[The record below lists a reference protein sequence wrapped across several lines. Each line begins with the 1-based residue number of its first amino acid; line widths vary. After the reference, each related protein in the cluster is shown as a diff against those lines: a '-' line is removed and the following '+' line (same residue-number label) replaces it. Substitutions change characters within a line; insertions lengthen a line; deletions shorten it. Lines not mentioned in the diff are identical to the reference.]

1 MKGINYKKLM
11 DSKKNTRVR
20 TKKNI
25 IANLTVS
32 GMLLTSTVVVP
43 ASLLWAPTTVEAALV
58 SAELF
63 SDITASNN
71 SGTSASAPY
80 ATPGAT
86 NQVNFSISGSNAVTV
101 DVLNGDKVAVVGV
114 PQGLTGL
121 VQPAG
126 NASIS
131 TNVTLQLGN
140 FPALQTLI
148 GTVTPAVNTL
158 ISTVDGIVNQN
169 LADALD
175 IPPTIGD
182 ILPVPNPLYTAASIV
197 DVSQV
202 ISVNL
207 AEITTQLDL
216 LNQLGQF
223 GQANFDVPAGLTEN
237 ERALIANVD
246 DGLFIVV
253 NQRINQILDNLQAAQ
268 IQVSIL
274 DGASSIPGIGTL
286 ISGINTLVQTTVNTA
301 KATLNG
307 TVETAQ
313 NVLNATTDLAD
324 QVASA
329 SVLGQTNVVIP
340 TNVTSPTYAQLV
352 ENGVANPSTPYE
364 ARFEATMSQLDLIT
378 IDLFTDADGNNSI
391 WFAPDTPE
399 DQTDTPTI
407 NPLTAGETTISGT
420 AEPGAAITLAI
431 NGGAPI
437 TTTADGDGNWTT
449 DVPELVEGDTVT
461 AVAEADGE
469 SASEPATATVA
480 APVVNAPTA
489 SITGNSTDGYPVTGT
504 AAANAAI
511 EITNAEGEVVG
522 TGTANENG
530 NYSITLNPADVAENE
545 NLNVAAIVTAGGQTY
560 RSGNTPIVVPADDAE
575 QQTGTPTIQPVTA
588 GDTSVSGTAEPG
600 ASITVTVNGADPI
613 VTEADEEGN
622 WRVDVDEV
630 SEGDTVSAVAELE
643 GQTPSQPASTTVSA
657 LTVNAPTASITGN
670 SQEGYPVTGTAA
682 PNAAIEITN
691 ADGEIVGTGT
701 ANENGVYTVT
711 LDPAD
716 VAAEETLNVTAV
728 VTAGGETYR
737 SNPTPVV
744 VPADILQTE
753 TPTIDPVSAG
763 DTTVSG
769 TAEPGATVTITLPEG
784 DPITAEAD
792 DEGNWEATVPELSEG
807 DSVTVVAESEGKD
820 PSAPITVSVSG
831 LTVAAPT
838 ATITGNSTDG
848 YPVTGTATANAAI
861 EILNEAGDVVGS
873 GTADDDGN
881 FTITLDPQEV
891 AAGDN
896 LRVEAIVTAGGEDY
910 RSTGTPLVVPA
921 DDVENLTE
929 TPTIDP
935 VTAGDTT
942 VSGTAEPGATVTI
955 TLPEGD
961 PITAEADDEGNWEA
975 TVPELSEGD
984 TVTVVAEA
992 EGKDPSAPITV
1003 TVDGVTVSAPS
1014 ASITGNSTDG
1024 YPVSGTT
1031 TPNAAIEILNEAGDV
1046 VGSTTADDTGAYT
1059 VTLDPA
1065 DVAPAEALQVVAV
1078 VTAGGQDYRSN
1089 ATPITVPAD
1098 IEQTG
1103 TPTIDP
1109 VTAGDTTISGTAEPG
1124 STVTVTITDQEP
1136 VTAETDDEGNWLA
1149 EVPAVSGGD
1158 TVTVVAE
1165 AEGKEPSAP
1174 ISVGVAGVTVAAPT
1188 AISGNS
1194 TDGYPVTGTATPN
1207 AAIEILNAADE
1218 VVGSGEANEE
1228 GAYSITLSSSDV
1240 DPSEPL
1246 QVVAVVT
1253 AGGDEYRSAPLSIV
1267 VPADQTTAPTIDPVQ
1282 AGDTSVGGTAE
1293 PGSTVTVEISG
1304 EDPVTAETDE
1314 EGNWTVTVPEL
1325 SEGDTVTVVAEA
1337 EGKDPSEPISVGVG
1351 ALNVAAPTA
1360 TITGNSTDGYPVT
1373 GTAPANAAIEILND
1387 ADEVV
1392 GSGTANGD
1400 GEYTITLTDGV
1411 SPAETLRVVAML
1423 TAGGQEYRSPAT
1435 TIVVPEDNAE
1445 DQTAAPTVAPV
1456 VAGDTTVSGTAEPG
1470 AEVTVELPS
1479 GNTYTATANDEGEW
1493 TATVPTVSLDDVL
1506 TVTALADGKTES
1518 LPVTVTVQG
1527 LIVAAPTA
1535 TISGNSSDGY
1545 PVTGTAPANAA
1556 IEILNADD
1564 QVIGTGTANENGVY
1578 TVTLTSEEVSA
1589 GETVR
1594 VVAIVSAGGDDFR
1607 SQPTSVVVP
1616 ADQTAT
1622 PTINPAVAGATEI
1635 SGTAEPGA
1643 TVSVTVGEQDP
1654 ITAEVDDEGNW
1665 QAEVPALA
1673 EGTTVTAVAEIE
1685 NETPSTPAT
1694 ITVGALTVAAPSASI
1709 SGNAADGYPVTGTGP
1724 ANATIEILNEAGE
1737 IVETGTTDDAGLYTI
1752 NLTSEDVSPEE
1763 NLTVVAVVTAG
1774 GKDYRSPATPI
1785 MVPAEPGENQTTAP
1799 TVDPIKAGDETVSGT
1814 AEPGSTVTVTLP
1826 DGTEETAETD
1836 DEGNWS
1842 VDVPELSEGD
1852 TITVVADSDGKD
1864 PSDPITVIVEG
1875 VTVAAPTASISGNS
1889 TDGYPLTG
1897 TAPANAAIEIL
1908 NAANEVVGTGT
1919 ADGDGNY
1926 TVALTA
1932 ETVDPE
1938 ETLNVVAIVTAGGKE
1953 YRSNPTAVIVPADT
1967 VVDQTAAP
1975 TIDPITAG
1983 DTSISGTAEP
1993 GSTVTITVPDAE
2005 PITAET
2011 DDEGNWTAEVPEVS
2025 EGDAVTVV
2033 AQSPD
2038 KEPSAPV
2045 TVGVGAL
2052 TVTAPSATI
2061 TGNSTD
2067 GYPVTGT
2074 APANATVQILNSDG
2088 QIVGSGTADAE
2099 GNYSITLEPTAV
2111 APAESLTVVAVLTAG
2126 GKEYRSNA
2134 TPIVVPLDQEEQ
2146 QTATPTIDPVKAGD
2160 TTISGTAE
2168 PGSTVTVTIGEN
2180 EPITT
2185 ETDEEGNWTV
2195 EVPEVAEGDTV
2206 TVVAQSPEKDP
2217 SAPITVSVDGITVS
2231 APTASITGNPED
2243 GYPVTGMAAPN
2254 AAIEILN
2261 EAGEVVGSGTTDE
2274 NGNYTITLSGEA
2286 VSPEESLNVVAIIT
2300 AGGKDYRSNATP
2312 IVVPVENTIDQT
2324 ATPIIEPVT
2333 AGDTTITGTAVAGA
2347 MVTVTVTGEEAVETE
2362 ADEAGNWSV
2371 DVAEVSRDEIVTA
2384 VAQSEGETASE
2395 PATTVVN
2402 GITVNAPSA
2411 SITGNSQ
2418 EGYPVTGNGPANAA
2432 IDILNEAGDVVG
2444 TGTTDEN
2451 GDYTITL
2458 TSEDVAPEEN
2468 LSVVAIV
2475 TAGGDDYRSN
2485 ATPIVVPVD
2494 DESIKTDTP
2503 TIDPVTAG
2511 DTTISGTSEPGA
2523 TITLTISDPLTSRF
2537 LTIFAAEG
2545 PITTIADQ
2553 NGDWRVELSAE
2564 ATEGETVTVLALA
2577 DGETLSDPTT
2587 TVVDA
2592 LTVDAPVATI
2602 TGNPTDGY
2610 PVFGNGPANAT
2621 IEILNEAGDV
2631 VGTGTTNGNGA
2642 FSITLDPEDVS
2653 PEETLNVVAIVTA
2666 GGREYRSAATP
2677 IVVPTGDN
2685 GTDGSDG
2692 TDGTDGSD
2700 GTDGTNGSDGTNGT
2714 DGSNGAWGNWGN
2726 WGNNNWN
2733 SNNNNQSWWGSKFL
2747 PKTGSEGTWYASVIG
2762 AAVFVVGGIG
2772 LFFKARKKKDQQK

>member
-131 TNVTLQLGN
+131 TNVILQLGN

-175 IPPTIGD
+175 IPPTIVGG
-182 ILPVPNPLYTAASIV
+182 LPNPLYTAASIV

-207 AEITTQLDL
+207 DEITTQLDL

-223 GQANFDVPAGLTEN
+223 GQANFEVPAGLTDN

-246 DGLFIVV
+246 DGLFIVI

-274 DGASSIPGIGTL
+274 DGASGIPGIGTL
-286 ISGINTLVQTTVNTA
+286 IGQINTLVQSTVNTA
-301 KATLNG
+301 KATLNA

-313 NVLNATTDLAD
+313 TVFNATTDLAD
-324 QVASA
+324 QIASA

-352 ENGVANPSTPYE
+352 ENGVANPSNPYE
-364 ARFEATMSQLDLIT
+364 ARFEGTMSQLDLIT

-437 TTTADGDGNWTT
+437 TTTADGDGNWTA

-522 TGTANENG
+522 SGTANENG

-575 QQTGTPTIQPVTA
+575 QQTGTPTIHPVTA
-588 GDTSVSGTAEPG
+588 GDTSVSGTAEPS

-630 SEGDTVSAVAELE
+630 SEGDTVSAIAELA

-716 VAAEETLNVTAV
+716 VDAEETLNVTAV

-820 PSAPITVSVSG
+820 PSAPITVSVNG

-861 EILNEAGDVVGS
+861 EILNEAGEVVGS
-873 GTADDDGN
+873 GTSDEDGN

-891 AAGDN
+891 TAGDN

-961 PITAEADDEGNWEA
+961 PITAEADDEGKWTA
-975 TVPELSEGD
+975 TVPEVSQGEIVSVVATLDGETPSD
-984 TVTVVAEA
+984 AATVVVN
-992 EGKDPSAPITV
+992 PLTV
-1003 TVDGVTVSAPS
+1003 
-1014 ASITGNSTDG
+1014 
-1024 YPVSGTT
+1024 
-1031 TPNAAIEILNEAGDV
+1031 
-1046 VGSTTADDTGAYT
+1046 
-1059 VTLDPA
+1059 
-1065 DVAPAEALQVVAV
+1065 
-1078 VTAGGQDYRSN
+1078 
-1089 ATPITVPAD
+1089 ATP
-1098 IEQTG
+1098 
-1103 TPTIDP
+1103 
-1109 VTAGDTTISGTAEPG
+1109 TA
-1124 STVTVTITDQEP
+1124 
-1136 VTAETDDEGNWLA
+1136 
-1149 EVPAVSGGD
+1149 
-1158 TVTVVAE
+1158 
-1165 AEGKEPSAP
+1165 
-1174 ISVGVAGVTVAAPT
+1174 

-1194 TDGYPVTGTATPN
+1194 SDGYPVTGTATPN
-1207 AAIEILNAADE
+1207 AAIEILNAAGE

-1228 GAYSITLSSSDV
+1228 GAYSITLSSDDV
-1240 DPSEPL
+1240 DPSEAL

-1253 AGGDEYRSAPLSIV
+1253 AGGDEYRSTPLSIV
-1267 VPADQTTAPTIDPVQ
+1267 VPADQTTTPTIDPVQ

-1293 PGSTVTVEISG
+1293 PGSTVTVTIPG

-1337 EGKDPSEPISVGVG
+1337 EGKDPSAPISVGVG

-1373 GTAPANAAIEILND
+1373 GTAPANATIEILN
-1387 ADEVV
+1387 AANEVV

-1400 GEYTITLTDGV
+1400 GEYTITLTEGV
-1411 SPAETLRVVAML
+1411 SPAETLRVVAIVS
-1423 TAGGQEYRSPAT
+1423 AGGQDYRSPAT

-1456 VAGDTTVSGTAEPG
+1456 IAGATTVSGTAEPG
-1470 AEVTVELPS
+1470 ADVTVELPN
-1479 GNTYTATANDEGEW
+1479 GDTVTVAANDEGEW

-1535 TISGNSSDGY
+1535 TISGNSADGY
-1545 PVTGTAPANAA
+1545 PVTGTAPANAS

-1578 TVTLTSEEVSA
+1578 TVTLTSEEASA

-1594 VVAIVSAGGDDFR
+1594 VIAIVSAGGDDFR
-1607 SQPTSVVVP
+1607 SQPTAVVVP

-1643 TVSVTVGEQDP
+1643 IVNVTVGEQDP
-1654 ITAEVDDEGNW
+1654 ISAEVDEEGNW
-1665 QAEVPALA
+1665 QVDVPELS
-1673 EGTTVTAVAEIE
+1673 EGTTVTAVAEVE

-1737 IVETGTTDDAGLYTI
+1737 TVGTGTTNDAGLYTI
-1752 NLTSEDVSPEE
+1752 DLTSENVSPEE

-1774 GKDYRSPATPI
+1774 GTDYRSPATPI

-1889 TDGYPLTG
+1889 TDGYPVTG

-1908 NAANEVVGTGT
+1908 NADNEVVGTGT

-1926 TVALTA
+1926 TVDLTA

-1993 GSTVTITVPDAE
+1993 GSTVTIIVPDAE

-2074 APANATVQILNSDG
+2074 APANATIQILNSDG

-2254 AAIEILN
+2254 AAIEIVN
-2261 EAGEVVGSGTTDE
+2261 EAGDVVGSGNTDE
-2274 NGNYTITLSGEA
+2274 NGNYTITLSGED

-2333 AGDTTITGTAVAGA
+2333 AGDTTITGTAVPGS

-2371 DVAEVSRDEIVTA
+2371 EVAEVSRDEIVTA

-2418 EGYPVTGNGPANAA
+2418 EGYPVSGNGPANAA
-2432 IDILNEAGDVVG
+2432 IEILNEAGVVVG

-2468 LSVVAIV
+2468 LTVVAIV

-2523 TITLTISDPLTSRF
+2523 TITVTISDPLTSRF

-2553 NGDWRVELSAE
+2553 NGDWDVELSAE

-2577 DGETLSDPTT
+2577 EGETLSDPTT
-2587 TVVDA
+2587 TVVSA
-2592 LTVDAPVATI
+2592 LTVDAPVAMI

-2685 GTDGSDG
+2685 GRDG
-2692 TDGTDGSD
+2692 TDGTDGSN
-2700 GTDGTNGSDGTNGT
+2700 GTDGTNGTNGT
-2714 DGSNGAWGNWGN
+2714 DGSNGAWGNWGS
-2726 WGNNNWN
+2726 WGNNNGN
-2733 SNNNNQSWWGSKFL
+2733 GSNNNQSWWGSKYL
-2747 PKTGSEGTWYASVIG
+2747 PKTGSEGTWYASLIG

>member
-20 TKKNI
+20 TKKNM

-86 NQVNFSISGSNAVTV
+86 NQVNFSISGSNAVKV

-148 GTVTPAVNTL
+148 GTVTPAVDTL

-182 ILPVPNPLYTAASIV
+182 ILPVPNPLYEAASLV
-197 DVSQV
+197 NVSRI

-207 AEITTQLDL
+207 DEITTQLDL

-223 GQANFDVPAGLTEN
+223 GQANFEVPAGLTEN

-246 DGLFIVV
+246 EGLFIVV
-253 NQRINQILDNLQAAQ
+253 NQRINQILNNLQAAQ

-274 DGASSIPGIGTL
+274 DGASDIPGIGTL

-313 NVLNATTDLAD
+313 NVLNATTNLAD

-588 GDTSVSGTAEPG
+588 GDTNVSGTAEPG

-744 VPADILQTE
+744 VPTDILQTE

-792 DEGNWEATVPELSEG
+792 DEGNWEATVPELAEG

-820 PSAPITVSVSG
+820 PSAPITVSVNG
-831 LTVAAPT
+831 LTVAVPT

-861 EILNEAGDVVGS
+861 EILNEVGDVVGS
-873 GTADDDGN
+873 GTADDEGN

-929 TPTIDP
+929 TPTINP

-1046 VGSTTADDTGAYT
+1046 VGSTTADDTGACT

-1065 DVAPAEALQVVAV
+1065 DVAPEEALQVVAV

-1109 VTAGDTTISGTAEPG
+1109 VTAGDTTISGTAEPE

-1174 ISVGVAGVTVAAPT
+1174 ISVGVNGVTVAAPT
-1188 AISGNS
+1188 AIISGNSTDGYPITGTAPANAAIEVLNEAGDVIGTGTADGDGNYTVTIAPADAAPEETLSVVAIVTAGGDEYRSPATPVTVPADELEQTALPTIDPINAGDTTISGTAEPGATVTVTIPGEEPVTGEADDEGNWTVEVPEVSEGETVTVVAQAPDKDPSAPISVGVNGLTIATPTATISGNSTDGYPVTGTTPANAAIEILNADDEVVGTGTASDEGQYTITLTSDDASPAETLRVVAVVTAGGQDYRSAAAPITVPLDQTAVPTIESVTAGDTTISGTAEPGATVSVTVGDAEPVTAEADDEGNWTATVPEVSQGETVSVVATLDGETPSDAATVVVNPLSVATPTAAISGNS
-1194 TDGYPVTGTATPN
+1194 TDGYPVTGMATPN

-1267 VPADQTTAPTIDPVQ
+1267 VPADQTTTPTIDPVQ

-1293 PGSTVTVEISG
+1293 PGSMVTVEIPG

-1373 GTAPANAAIEILND
+1373 GTAPANAAIEILN
-1387 ADEVV
+1387 
-1392 GSGTANGD
+1392 
-1400 GEYTITLTDGV
+1400 
-1411 SPAETLRVVAML
+1411 
-1423 TAGGQEYRSPAT
+1423 
-1435 TIVVPEDNAE
+1435 
-1445 DQTAAPTVAPV
+1445 
-1456 VAGDTTVSGTAEPG
+1456 
-1470 AEVTVELPS
+1470 
-1479 GNTYTATANDEGEW
+1479 
-1493 TATVPTVSLDDVL
+1493 
-1506 TVTALADGKTES
+1506 
-1518 LPVTVTVQG
+1518 
-1527 LIVAAPTA
+1527 
-1535 TISGNSSDGY
+1535 
-1545 PVTGTAPANAA
+1545 
-1556 IEILNADD
+1556 ADD

-1607 SQPTSVVVP
+1607 SQPTAVVVP

-1622 PTINPAVAGATEI
+1622 PTINPAVAGETEI

-1685 NETPSTPAT
+1685 NETPNTPAT

-1864 PSDPITVIVEG
+1864 PSDP
-1875 VTVAAPTASISGNS
+1875 
-1889 TDGYPLTG
+1889 
-1897 TAPANAAIEIL
+1897 
-1908 NAANEVVGTGT
+1908 
-1919 ADGDGNY
+1919 
-1926 TVALTA
+1926 
-1932 ETVDPE
+1932 
-1938 ETLNVVAIVTAGGKE
+1938 
-1953 YRSNPTAVIVPADT
+1953 
-1967 VVDQTAAP
+1967 
-1975 TIDPITAG
+1975 
-1983 DTSISGTAEP
+1983 
-1993 GSTVTITVPDAE
+1993 
-2005 PITAET
+2005 
-2011 DDEGNWTAEVPEVS
+2011 
-2025 EGDAVTVV
+2025 
-2033 AQSPD
+2033 
-2038 KEPSAPV
+2038 
-2045 TVGVGAL
+2045 
-2052 TVTAPSATI
+2052 
-2061 TGNSTD
+2061 
-2067 GYPVTGT
+2067 
-2074 APANATVQILNSDG
+2074 
-2088 QIVGSGTADAE
+2088 
-2099 GNYSITLEPTAV
+2099 
-2111 APAESLTVVAVLTAG
+2111 
-2126 GKEYRSNA
+2126 
-2134 TPIVVPLDQEEQ
+2134 
-2146 QTATPTIDPVKAGD
+2146 
-2160 TTISGTAE
+2160 
-2168 PGSTVTVTIGEN
+2168 
-2180 EPITT
+2180 
-2185 ETDEEGNWTV
+2185 
-2195 EVPEVAEGDTV
+2195 
-2206 TVVAQSPEKDP
+2206 
-2217 SAPITVSVDGITVS
+2217 
-2231 APTASITGNPED
+2231 
-2243 GYPVTGMAAPN
+2243 
-2254 AAIEILN
+2254 
-2261 EAGEVVGSGTTDE
+2261 
-2274 NGNYTITLSGEA
+2274 
-2286 VSPEESLNVVAIIT
+2286 
-2300 AGGKDYRSNATP
+2300 
-2312 IVVPVENTIDQT
+2312 
-2324 ATPIIEPVT
+2324 
-2333 AGDTTITGTAVAGA
+2333 
-2347 MVTVTVTGEEAVETE
+2347 
-2362 ADEAGNWSV
+2362 
-2371 DVAEVSRDEIVTA
+2371 
-2384 VAQSEGETASE
+2384 
-2395 PATTVVN
+2395 
-2402 GITVNAPSA
+2402 
-2411 SITGNSQ
+2411 
-2418 EGYPVTGNGPANAA
+2418 
-2432 IDILNEAGDVVG
+2432 
-2444 TGTTDEN
+2444 
-2451 GDYTITL
+2451 
-2458 TSEDVAPEEN
+2458 
-2468 LSVVAIV
+2468 
-2475 TAGGDDYRSN
+2475 
-2485 ATPIVVPVD
+2485 
-2494 DESIKTDTP
+2494 
-2503 TIDPVTAG
+2503 
-2511 DTTISGTSEPGA
+2511 
-2523 TITLTISDPLTSRF
+2523 
-2537 LTIFAAEG
+2537 
-2545 PITTIADQ
+2545 
-2553 NGDWRVELSAE
+2553 
-2564 ATEGETVTVLALA
+2564 
-2577 DGETLSDPTT
+2577 
-2587 TVVDA
+2587 
-2592 LTVDAPVATI
+2592 
-2602 TGNPTDGY
+2602 
-2610 PVFGNGPANAT
+2610 
-2621 IEILNEAGDV
+2621 
-2631 VGTGTTNGNGA
+2631 
-2642 FSITLDPEDVS
+2642 
-2653 PEETLNVVAIVTA
+2653 
-2666 GGREYRSAATP
+2666 
-2677 IVVPTGDN
+2677 
-2685 GTDGSDG
+2685 
-2692 TDGTDGSD
+2692 
-2700 GTDGTNGSDGTNGT
+2700 
-2714 DGSNGAWGNWGN
+2714 
-2726 WGNNNWN
+2726 
-2733 SNNNNQSWWGSKFL
+2733 
-2747 PKTGSEGTWYASVIG
+2747 
-2762 AAVFVVGGIG
+2762 
-2772 LFFKARKKKDQQK
+2772 

>member
-1 MKGINYKKLM
+1 MPEVSQGE
-11 DSKKNTRVR
+11 
-20 TKKNI
+20 
-25 IANLTVS
+25 TVS
-32 GMLLTSTVVVP
+32 VVATLDGETPSDAATVVVNP
-43 ASLLWAPTTVEAALV
+43 LSV
-58 SAELF
+58 
-63 SDITASNN
+63 
-71 SGTSASAPY
+71 
-80 ATPGAT
+80 ATP
-86 NQVNFSISGSNAVTV
+86 
-101 DVLNGDKVAVVGV
+101 
-114 PQGLTGL
+114 
-121 VQPAG
+121 
-126 NASIS
+126 
-131 TNVTLQLGN
+131 
-140 FPALQTLI
+140 
-148 GTVTPAVNTL
+148 
-158 ISTVDGIVNQN
+158 
-169 LADALD
+169 
-175 IPPTIGD
+175 
-182 ILPVPNPLYTAASIV
+182 TA
-197 DVSQV
+197 
-202 ISVNL
+202 
-207 AEITTQLDL
+207 
-216 LNQLGQF
+216 
-223 GQANFDVPAGLTEN
+223 
-237 ERALIANVD
+237 
-246 DGLFIVV
+246 
-253 NQRINQILDNLQAAQ
+253 
-268 IQVSIL
+268 
-274 DGASSIPGIGTL
+274 
-286 ISGINTLVQTTVNTA
+286 
-301 KATLNG
+301 
-307 TVETAQ
+307 
-313 NVLNATTDLAD
+313 
-324 QVASA
+324 
-329 SVLGQTNVVIP
+329 
-340 TNVTSPTYAQLV
+340 
-352 ENGVANPSTPYE
+352 
-364 ARFEATMSQLDLIT
+364 
-378 IDLFTDADGNNSI
+378 
-391 WFAPDTPE
+391 
-399 DQTDTPTI
+399 
-407 NPLTAGETTISGT
+407 
-420 AEPGAAITLAI
+420 
-431 NGGAPI
+431 
-437 TTTADGDGNWTT
+437 
-449 DVPELVEGDTVT
+449 
-461 AVAEADGE
+461 
-469 SASEPATATVA
+469 
-480 APVVNAPTA
+480 
-489 SITGNSTDGYPVTGT
+489 
-504 AAANAAI
+504 
-511 EITNAEGEVVG
+511 
-522 TGTANENG
+522 
-530 NYSITLNPADVAENE
+530 
-545 NLNVAAIVTAGGQTY
+545 
-560 RSGNTPIVVPADDAE
+560 
-575 QQTGTPTIQPVTA
+575 
-588 GDTSVSGTAEPG
+588 
-600 ASITVTVNGADPI
+600 
-613 VTEADEEGN
+613 
-622 WRVDVDEV
+622 
-630 SEGDTVSAVAELE
+630 
-643 GQTPSQPASTTVSA
+643 
-657 LTVNAPTASITGN
+657 
-670 SQEGYPVTGTAA
+670 
-682 PNAAIEITN
+682 
-691 ADGEIVGTGT
+691 
-701 ANENGVYTVT
+701 
-711 LDPAD
+711 
-716 VAAEETLNVTAV
+716 
-728 VTAGGETYR
+728 
-737 SNPTPVV
+737 
-744 VPADILQTE
+744 
-753 TPTIDPVSAG
+753 
-763 DTTVSG
+763 
-769 TAEPGATVTITLPEG
+769 
-784 DPITAEAD
+784 
-792 DEGNWEATVPELSEG
+792 
-807 DSVTVVAESEGKD
+807 
-820 PSAPITVSVSG
+820 
-831 LTVAAPT
+831 
-838 ATITGNSTDG
+838 
-848 YPVTGTATANAAI
+848 
-861 EILNEAGDVVGS
+861 
-873 GTADDDGN
+873 
-881 FTITLDPQEV
+881 
-891 AAGDN
+891 
-896 LRVEAIVTAGGEDY
+896 
-910 RSTGTPLVVPA
+910 
-921 DDVENLTE
+921 
-929 TPTIDP
+929 
-935 VTAGDTT
+935 
-942 VSGTAEPGATVTI
+942 
-955 TLPEGD
+955 
-961 PITAEADDEGNWEA
+961 
-975 TVPELSEGD
+975 
-984 TVTVVAEA
+984 
-992 EGKDPSAPITV
+992 
-1003 TVDGVTVSAPS
+1003 
-1014 ASITGNSTDG
+1014 
-1024 YPVSGTT
+1024 
-1031 TPNAAIEILNEAGDV
+1031 
-1046 VGSTTADDTGAYT
+1046 
-1059 VTLDPA
+1059 
-1065 DVAPAEALQVVAV
+1065 
-1078 VTAGGQDYRSN
+1078 
-1089 ATPITVPAD
+1089 
-1098 IEQTG
+1098 
-1103 TPTIDP
+1103 
-1109 VTAGDTTISGTAEPG
+1109 
-1124 STVTVTITDQEP
+1124 
-1136 VTAETDDEGNWLA
+1136 
-1149 EVPAVSGGD
+1149 
-1158 TVTVVAE
+1158 
-1165 AEGKEPSAP
+1165 
-1174 ISVGVAGVTVAAPT
+1174 

-1360 TITGNSTDGYPVT
+1360 
-1373 GTAPANAAIEILND
+1373 
-1387 ADEVV
+1387 
-1392 GSGTANGD
+1392 
-1400 GEYTITLTDGV
+1400 
-1411 SPAETLRVVAML
+1411 M
-1423 TAGGQEYRSPAT
+1423 
-1435 TIVVPEDNAE
+1435 
-1445 DQTAAPTVAPV
+1445 
-1456 VAGDTTVSGTAEPG
+1456 
-1470 AEVTVELPS
+1470 
-1479 GNTYTATANDEGEW
+1479 
-1493 TATVPTVSLDDVL
+1493 
-1506 TVTALADGKTES
+1506 
-1518 LPVTVTVQG
+1518 
-1527 LIVAAPTA
+1527 
-1535 TISGNSSDGY
+1535 ISGNSSDGY

-1564 QVIGTGTANENGVY
+1564 QVIGTGAANENGVY

-1594 VVAIVSAGGDDFR
+1594 VVAIVSAGEDDFR
-1607 SQPTSVVVP
+1607 SQPTAVVVL

-1635 SGTAEPGA
+1635 SGIAEPGA
-1643 TVSVTVGEQDP
+1643 TVSVTVGEEDP
-1654 ITAEVDDEGNW
+1654 ITAEVDEEGNW
-1665 QAEVPALA
+1665 QAEVPALS

-1737 IVETGTTDDAGLYTI
+1737 TVGTGTTDDAGLYTI
-1752 NLTSEDVSPEE
+1752 ALTSEDVSPEE

-1889 TDGYPLTG
+1889 TDGYPVTG
-1897 TAPANAAIEIL
+1897 TAPAYAAIEIL

-1932 ETVDPE
+1932 EAVDPE

-2011 DDEGNWTAEVPEVS
+2011 DDEGNWMAEVPEVS

-2074 APANATVQILNSDG
+2074 APANAAVQILNSDG

-2261 EAGEVVGSGTTDE
+2261 EAGDVVGSGTTDE

-2286 VSPEESLNVVAIIT
+2286 VSPEEPLTVVAIIT

-2333 AGDTTITGTAVAGA
+2333 AGDTTITGTAVPGA

-2371 DVAEVSRDEIVTA
+2371 EVAEVSRDEIVTA

-2418 EGYPVTGNGPANAA
+2418 EGYPVTGNGPVNAA
-2432 IDILNEAGDVVG
+2432 IEILNEAGDVVG

-2503 TIDPVTAG
+2503 TIYPVTAG

-2523 TITLTISDPLTSRF
+2523 TITVTISDPLTSRF

-2685 GTDGSDG
+2685 G
-2692 TDGTDGSD
+2692 
-2700 GTDGTNGSDGTNGT
+2700 SDGTNGT